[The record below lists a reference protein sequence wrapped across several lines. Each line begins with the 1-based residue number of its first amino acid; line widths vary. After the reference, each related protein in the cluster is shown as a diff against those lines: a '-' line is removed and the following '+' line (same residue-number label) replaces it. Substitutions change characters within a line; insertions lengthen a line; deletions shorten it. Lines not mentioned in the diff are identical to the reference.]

1 MILPT
6 KELVDAMANLGVS
19 REDAISSLMCG
30 YPINIEE
37 IFGDIPEIQQK
48 AAAERLR
55 NLTSKLVGAA

>member
-30 YPINIEE
+30 YPINIEDL
-37 IFGDIPEIQQK
+37 FGDLKGYQQDI
-48 AAAERLR
+48 AAQRMR
-55 NLTSKLVGAA
+55 DLTSKLIGAA

>member
-19 REDAISSLMCG
+19 RKDAISSLMCG

-37 IFGDIPEIQQK
+37 IFGDLKGYQREV
-48 AAAERLR
+48 AAERLR